1 MHERDSSNFTE
12 TIEISNNHI
21 NCHITITTV
30 AGKFGAKKK
39 ELFLT
44 FVDLEKAFDRVPRE
58 AIRWALRRQKVPER
72 LIALVMALY
81 SNARSRVRTLAGTS
95 DEFGIGVGVHQGSA
109 LSPLLFVVVM
119 QEATR
124 AARGEGL
131 WDLLYTDDLVI
142 TAKSEE
148 EAVRK
153 FSVWKREKETRGLK
167 VNINKTKLMVMCR

>member
-95 DEFGIGVGVHQGSA
+95 DEFGIGMGVHQGSA
-109 LSPLLFVVVM
+109 PGPLLFVVVM

-124 AARGEGL
+124 G
-131 WDLLYTDDLVI
+131 
-142 TAKSEE
+142 
-148 EAVRK
+148 
-153 FSVWKREKETRGLK
+153 KR
-167 VNINKTKLMVMCR
+167 